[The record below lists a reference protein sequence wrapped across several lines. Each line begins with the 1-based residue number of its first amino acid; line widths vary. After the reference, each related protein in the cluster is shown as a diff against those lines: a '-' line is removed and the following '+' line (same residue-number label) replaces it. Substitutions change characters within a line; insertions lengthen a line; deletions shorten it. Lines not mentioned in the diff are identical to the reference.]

1 MILETV
7 LVTGGAGFIGG
18 HLVERLLEKYHVVV
32 MDNLSTGKIS
42 NLPQHPQLDFLFG
55 DVSKEKD
62 VARVFEL
69 YTFTYVY
76 HLAAIASVAASIENP
91 LGTHQTNMG
100 GTIHLLNASK
110 KQANTM
116 RKFVFA
122 SSAAVYGSEPTLPK
136 RETSAIAPITPYGI
150 DKLASES
157 YVISYSHLFGL
168 KTSAARFFNVYG
180 PRQNPESP
188 YSGVLSILTNCIQ
201 KVVAGDEKV
210 AFTLYGDG
218 SQVRDFVYVD
228 DIVSGL
234 ILLAESAESQSEVF
248 NIASDENHTLL
259 EVIAMYEEIVGKK
272 LPLKYKNA
280 RAGDIHQSYADIS
293 KIKTIGYKA
302 TNTLKMGLSKYNQ
315 HEMEQAQ
322 QSIGIS

>member
-1 MILETV
+1 
-7 LVTGGAGFIGG
+7 
-18 HLVERLLEKYHVVV
+18 
-32 MDNLSTGKIS
+32 
-42 NLPQHPQLDFLFG
+42 
-55 DVSKEKD
+55 
-62 VARVFEL
+62 
-69 YTFTYVY
+69 
-76 HLAAIASVAASIENP
+76 
-91 LGTHQTNMG
+91 
-100 GTIHLLNASK
+100 
-110 KQANTM
+110 
-116 RKFVFA
+116 
-122 SSAAVYGSEPTLPK
+122 
-136 RETSAIAPITPYGI
+136 
-150 DKLASES
+150 SES

-228 DIVSGL
+228 DIVNGL
-234 ILLAESAESQSEVF
+234 ILL
-248 NIASDENHTLL
+248 
-259 EVIAMYEEIVGKK
+259 
-272 LPLKYKNA
+272 
-280 RAGDIHQSYADIS
+280 AGDIHQSYADIS

>member
-1 MILETV
+1 MSLKTV

-42 NLPQHPQLDFLFG
+42 NLPQHPQLDFVFG
-55 DVSKEKD
+55 DVSKEED
-62 VARVFEL
+62 VTRVFEAS
-69 YTFTYVY
+69 TFTYVY
-76 HLAAIASVAASIENP
+76 HLAAIASVAASIEKP
-91 LGTHQTNMG
+91 LETHQTNMD
-100 GTIHLLNASK
+100 GTIHLLNAAK
-110 KQANTM
+110 KQTDTIQ
-116 RKFVFA
+116 KFVFA

-136 RETSAIAPITPYGI
+136 RENSVIAPITPYGI

-180 PRQNPESP
+180 PRQNPASP

-201 KVVAGDEKV
+201 RVVAGDET
-210 AFTLYGDG
+210 ATFTLYGDG

-228 DIVSGL
+228 DIVNGL
-234 ILLAESAESQSEVF
+234 ILLAESVESESEVF
-248 NIASDENHTLL
+248 NIASDESHTLL
-259 EVIAMYEEIVGKK
+259 EVIAMYEAIVDKK
-272 LPLKYKNA
+272 LPLTYKNA
-280 RAGDIHQSYADIS
+280 RAGDIHKSYADIN
-293 KIKTIGYKA
+293 KIKAIGYKP

-315 HEMEQAQ
+315 HEMEQAKQ
-322 QSIGIS
+322 PIGMS